1 MVFFAKIAIKSDNS
15 KLLLNV
21 VFMTTL
27 YYLCNNNLLSMITK
41 ILFTLAALCFGLVMD
56 NHTVAATLPKRVK
69 LQAYSADAE
78 HFAVNA
84 PRERVVVTSAEQW
97 MGVVGDS
104 VSVESGERRD
114 VALWVEPNLSTNRR
128 SGTITVT
135 GEVSGTVTNIEV
147 VQYPYFNTGVDGFP
161 ARWEMQSC
169 NLDRWESEGLCTT
182 EDGEALLAVVCRG
195 DREPSFTRKG
205 GATVAGMAAGD
216 YLLYAVPTT
225 GVAAGTQFDFMCTI
239 SGIDP
244 TSPKYWIFEYWDN
257 GRWNSVDRGL
267 QVADKEGVKYSFYTK
282 YFPSLHHTTFTQS
295 FTLSQAVTDGS
306 VRVRLRALTSGD
318 GRIRIPAS
326 NGYMGSWLVDYR
338 DAPRVKDSNR
348 VLFIGNSF
356 TYFYGTPFM
365 FKEIARSEGHQVDA
379 VVSVKGGQ
387 EFCEHLK
394 LERSIEAI
402 TRGGYNYAF
411 LQDTSPNP
419 AIYAST
425 ERADILEACREINA
439 LTLKHS
445 PECKIIYESTWSCP
459 YKNYRGYGSHQELE
473 RLITLGNKMLVE
485 RLGEDIVISPIWDG
499 FRRGRKA
506 NLELLFEDNRHQ
518 SRVGAYMK
526 SCINYLTIYQ
536 TPFSENVSDCGL
548 DSQTAKIIREIAQG
562 VVLGK

>member
-1 MVFFAKIAIKSDNS
+1 
-15 KLLLNV
+15 
-21 VFMTTL
+21 
-27 YYLCNNNLLSMITK
+27 
-41 ILFTLAALCFGLVMD
+41 
-56 NHTVAATLPKRVK
+56 
-69 LQAYSADAE
+69 
-78 HFAVNA
+78 
-84 PRERVVVTSAEQW
+84 
-97 MGVVGDS
+97 
-104 VSVESGERRD
+104 
-114 VALWVEPNLSTNRR
+114 
-128 SGTITVT
+128 
-135 GEVSGTVTNIEV
+135 
-147 VQYPYFNTGVDGFP
+147 
-161 ARWEMQSC
+161 
-169 NLDRWESEGLCTT
+169 
-182 EDGEALLAVVCRG
+182 
-195 DREPSFTRKG
+195 
-205 GATVAGMAAGD
+205 
-216 YLLYAVPTT
+216 
-225 GVAAGTQFDFMCTI
+225 
-239 SGIDP
+239 
-244 TSPKYWIFEYWDN
+244 
-257 GRWNSVDRGL
+257 
-267 QVADKEGVKYSFYTK
+267 
-282 YFPSLHHTTFTQS
+282 
-295 FTLSQAVTDGS
+295 
-306 VRVRLRALTSGD
+306 
-318 GRIRIPAS
+318 
-326 NGYMGSWLVDYR
+326 
-338 DAPRVKDSNR
+338 
-348 VLFIGNSF
+348 
-356 TYFYGTPFM
+356 M

-485 RLGEDIVISPIWDG
+485 RLGKDIVISPIWDG
-499 FRRGRKA
+499 FSRGRKA